1 MLLRWKEKRGA
12 GATYKVLYEALCH
25 EYVDRKD
32 LAQADHPLL
41 VGAVVDW
48 NLSDDLLLFI
58 EEIHKNNTVAII
70 CSKMQN
76 SKQIFQ

>member
-32 LAQADHPLL
+32 LAQQFCT
-41 VGAVVDW
+41 VW
-48 NLSDDLLLFI
+48 IFRSKR
-58 EEIHKNNTVAII
+58 EE
-70 CSKMQN
+70 SKAPMSQLMDELD
-76 SKQIFQ
+76 